1 MNNTFFWGNDMK
13 PIKLSIKLL
22 ILLLLSFAMI
32 GTYVGSL
39 ISSQIV
45 SKNTLEKN
53 YLIENQF
60 YAKKLA
66 DTTNLH
72 FRDMFSNLSVE
83 ARDEDYKT
91 LDSKYIYKDLYDL
104 LHSTTYFNSTLFV
117 DRNGILVASVP
128 DINVEGTKVNSI
140 GTQEALTRK
149 KHTVSD
155 PYVGINGKL
164 VILIS
169 VPVFNDVGTYIGFIA
184 GTINLHEENS
194 LKAIL
199 GQHPKHQN
207 DSYVYVVDSKGNI
220 IFHPNINR
228 INDNVKE
235 NEVVKELIKRNSGSR
250 VVINTLGEKMLAGYA
265 TVNANGW
272 GIVSQT
278 SQKAV
283 NKPTYELGKQ
293 ISLYTIPFM
302 IFVFVLTIYMLIKI
316 VNPIRDLAIYARQ
329 VTKNKPVP
337 TEIIPEWYFEI
348 RELKRTL
355 LIAIDFYQKKLHFA
369 ESESKRDHL
378 TGLYNRRALE
388 KLALNSDSYSIIL
401 FDIDRFK
408 LINDQYGHLKGDE
421 VIQYIAKLITEVTI
435 ETDLCFRWGGEE
447 FLIILPDVD
456 LAKALLIAERLRKT
470 LDTTISPTGKPVTV
484 SIGVGHLPE
493 STDNFSELLDMTDQA
508 LYKAK
513 QEGRNKV
520 IAANKN

>member
-1 MNNTFFWGNDMK
+1 MK
-13 PIKLSIKLL
+13 RIRLSIKLL
-22 ILLLLSFAMI
+22 ILGLLAFAMF
-32 GTYVGSL
+32 GTYAGSL
-39 ISSQIV
+39 ISSHIV

-53 YLIENQF
+53 YLIENQY

-66 DTTNLH
+66 DTTNMH

-83 ARDEDYKT
+83 ARDIDYKT
-91 LDSKYIYKDLYDL
+91 LDSKIIYKDLYDL
-104 LHSTTYFNSTLFV
+104 LHSTTYFNSTWFV
-117 DRNGILVASVP
+117 DRNGTVIASVP
-128 DINVEGTKVNSI
+128 DINVEGTKVDSI
-140 GTQEALTRK
+140 GAREALAK
-149 KHTVSD
+149 KRHTVSD

-169 VPVFNDVGTYIGFIA
+169 VPVFDNIGTYIGFLA
-184 GTINLHEENS
+184 GTINLHEDNS
-194 LKAIL
+194 LKTIL
-199 GQHPKHQN
+199 DQHPKHQN
-207 DSYVYVVDSKGNI
+207 NSYVYVVDSKGNI
-220 IFHPNINR
+220 IFHPDIKR
-228 INDNVKE
+228 INDSVKE
-235 NEVVKELIKRNSGSR
+235 NIVVQEVMKGNSGSQEL
-250 VVINTLGEKMLAGYA
+250 VNTKGQTMLAGYA
-265 TVNANGW
+265 AAEAANGW
-272 GIVSQT
+272 GIISQT
-278 SQKAV
+278 PKNAV
-283 NKPTYELGKQ
+283 MKPTWDLARQ
-293 ISLYTIPFM
+293 ISLFMIPFM
-302 IFVFVLTIYMLIKI
+302 IFVFVLTIYLLAKI
-316 VNPIRDLAIYARQ
+316 VNPIKDLATYAHQ

-337 TEIIPEWYFEI
+337 TEKIPEWYFEI

-421 VIQYIAKLITEVTI
+421 VIQYIAKLITENTI

-470 LDTTISPTGKPVTV
+470 LETTISPTGNPVTV

-493 STDNFSELLDMTDQA
+493 SADNFSELLDMTDQA

-520 IAANKN
+520 IAANKY

>member
-1 MNNTFFWGNDMK
+1 MK

-66 DTTNLH
+66 DTTNMH

-104 LHSTTYFNSTLFV
+104 LHSTTYFNSTWFV
-117 DRNGILVASVP
+117 DRNGIVIASVP

-140 GTQEALTRK
+140 GAREALERK
-149 KHTVSD
+149 RHTVSD

-169 VPVFNDVGTYIGFIA
+169 VPVFNDVGTYIGFLA

-194 LKAIL
+194 IKTIL

-235 NEVVKELIKRNSGSR
+235 NEVVKELIKGNSGSR

-265 TVNANGW
+265 TVDANDW

-278 SQKAV
+278 SQIAV

-293 ISLYTIPFM
+293 ISFYTIPFM
-302 IFVFVLTIYMLIKI
+302 LFVFVLTIFMLIKI
-316 VNPIRDLAIYARQ
+316 VDPIRDLAIYAHQ

-337 TEIIPEWYFEI
+337 TEKIPEWYFEI

-355 LIAIDFYQKKLHFA
+355 LIAIDFYQKKLNSA

-388 KLALNSDSYSIIL
+388 KMTLSTDPFSIIL

-421 VIQYIAKLITEVTI
+421 VLRYIAKLISEITI
-435 ETDLCFRWGGEE
+435 ESDLGFRWGGEE
-447 FLIILPDVD
+447 FLIILPEIELEQAVV
-456 LAKALLIAERLRKT
+456 IAERLRKT
-470 LDTTISPTGKPVTV
+470 LETTNSPTGKPVTV
-484 SIGVGHLPE
+484 SMGVGHLPE
-493 STDNFSELLDMTDQA
+493 SADNFSELLDLTDQA

-513 QEGRNKV
+513 QEGRNR
-520 IAANKN
+520 IFAARNK

>member
-1 MNNTFFWGNDMK
+1 MK

-53 YLIENQF
+53 YLIENEF

-66 DTTNLH
+66 DTTNMH

-91 LDSKYIYKDLYDL
+91 LDSKYIHKDLYDL
-104 LHSTTYFNSTLFV
+104 LHSTTYFNSTWFV
-117 DRNGILVASVP
+117 DRNGVVVASVP

-140 GTQEALTRK
+140 GARQALERK
-149 KHTVSD
+149 RHTISD
-155 PYVGINGKL
+155 PYIGINGKL

-169 VPVFNDVGTYIGFIA
+169 VPVFNNEGTYIGFIA
-184 GTINLHEENS
+184 GTINLNEENS
-194 LKAIL
+194 IKAIL
-199 GQHPKHQN
+199 GQHPKHEN

-220 IFHPNINR
+220 IFHPNVNR
-228 INDNVKE
+228 INDNVKD
-235 NEVVKELIKRNSGSR
+235 NKAVKELINGNSGSR
-250 VVINTLGEKMLAGYA
+250 VVINSSGEKMLAGYA
-265 TVNANGW
+265 TINANGW

-278 SQKAV
+278 SQMSV
-283 NKPTYELGKQ
+283 NEPTYELGKQ

-302 IFVFVLTIYMLIKI
+302 IFVFVLTIFMLIKI
-316 VNPIRDLAIYARQ
+316 VNPIRDLAIYAQQ

-337 TEIIPEWYFEI
+337 TEKIPEWYFEI

-355 LIAIDFYQKKLHFA
+355 LIAIDFYQKKLHSA

-388 KLALNSDSYSIIL
+388 KLALKKDSYSIIL

-421 VIQYIAKLITEVTI
+421 VLKYIAKLITGGTTI
-435 ETDLCFRWGGEE
+435 ESNFCFRWGGEE
-447 FLIILPDVD
+447 FLIILPEID
-456 LAKALLIAERLRKT
+456 LVKAIEIAERLRKI
-470 LDTTISPTGKPVTV
+470 LETTNSPTGKPVTI
-484 SIGVGHLPE
+484 SLGVGHLPE
-493 STDNFSELLDMTDQA
+493 SADNFSELLDLTDQA
-508 LYKAK
+508 LYRAK
-513 QEGRNKV
+513 QEGRNR
-520 IAANKN
+520 IFAARNH

>member
-1 MNNTFFWGNDMK
+1 MK

-66 DTTNLH
+66 DTTNMH

-91 LDSKYIYKDLYDL
+91 LDSKNIYKDLYEL
-104 LHSTTYFNSTLFV
+104 LHSTTYFNSTWFV
-117 DRNGILVASVP
+117 DRNGIVIASVP

-140 GTQEALTRK
+140 GAREALERK
-149 KHTVSD
+149 RHTVSD

-169 VPVFNDVGTYIGFIA
+169 VPVFNDVGTYIGFLA

-194 LKAIL
+194 IKTIL

-235 NEVVKELIKRNSGSR
+235 NEVVKELIKGNSGSR

-265 TVNANGW
+265 TVDANDW

-278 SQKAV
+278 SQIAV

-293 ISLYTIPFM
+293 ISFYTIPFM
-302 IFVFVLTIYMLIKI
+302 LFVFVLTIFMLIKI
-316 VNPIRDLAIYARQ
+316 VDPIRDLAIYAHQ

-337 TEIIPEWYFEI
+337 TEKIPEWYFEI

-355 LIAIDFYQKKLHFA
+355 LIAIDFYQKKLNSA

-378 TGLYNRRALE
+378 TGLSNRRALE
-388 KLALNSDSYSIIL
+388 KLTLSTDSYSIIL

-421 VIQYIAKLITEVTI
+421 VLRYIAKLISEITI
-435 ETDLCFRWGGEE
+435 ESDLCFRWGGEE
-447 FLIILPDVD
+447 FLIILPEIELEHAVV
-456 LAKALLIAERLRKT
+456 IAERLRKT
-470 LDTTISPTGKPVTV
+470 LETTNSPTGKPVTV
-484 SIGVGHLPE
+484 SMGVGHLPE
-493 STDNFSELLDMTDQA
+493 SADNFSELLDLTDQA

-513 QEGRNKV
+513 QEGRNR
-520 IAANKN
+520 IFAASNK

>member
-1 MNNTFFWGNDMK
+1 MK
-13 PIKLSIKLL
+13 TIKLSIKLL

-66 DTTNLH
+66 DTTNMH

-104 LHSTTYFNSTLFV
+104 LHSTTYFNSTWFV
-117 DRNGILVASVP
+117 DRNGIVIASVP

-140 GTQEALTRK
+140 GAREALERK
-149 KHTVSD
+149 RHTVSD

-169 VPVFNDVGTYIGFIA
+169 VPVFNDVGTYIGFLA

-194 LKAIL
+194 IKTIL

-235 NEVVKELIKRNSGSR
+235 NEVVKELIKGNSGSR

-265 TVNANGW
+265 TVDANDW

-278 SQKAV
+278 SQIAV

-293 ISLYTIPFM
+293 ISFYTIPFM
-302 IFVFVLTIYMLIKI
+302 LFVFVLTIFMLIKI
-316 VNPIRDLAIYARQ
+316 VDPIRDLAIYAHQ

-337 TEIIPEWYFEI
+337 TEKIPEWYFEI

-355 LIAIDFYQKKLHFA
+355 LIAIDFYQKKLNSA

-388 KLALNSDSYSIIL
+388 KMTLSTDPFSIIL

-421 VIQYIAKLITEVTI
+421 VLRYIAKLISEITI
-435 ETDLCFRWGGEE
+435 ESDLGFRWGGEE
-447 FLIILPDVD
+447 FLIILPEIELEQAVV
-456 LAKALLIAERLRKT
+456 IAERLRKT
-470 LDTTISPTGKPVTV
+470 LETTNSPTGKPVTV
-484 SIGVGHLPE
+484 SMGVGHLPE
-493 STDNFSELLDMTDQA
+493 SADNFSELLDLTDQA

-513 QEGRNKV
+513 QEGRNR
-520 IAANKN
+520 IFAARNK